1 VERTDL
7 SRLLAF
13 ALIGRFWLV
22 HHRMF
27 EAVRAF
33 DARLMTL
40 NLGFL
45 ALTVLMPFATE
56 LYDRYADVSTTAAA
70 LLWLSTL
77 ALRSPLGWLGATAR

>member
-27 EAVRAF
+27 EAVRALPV
-33 DARLMTL
+33 A
-40 NLGFL
+40 FL
-45 ALTVLMPFATE
+45 
-56 LYDRYADVSTTAAA
+56 STTAAA